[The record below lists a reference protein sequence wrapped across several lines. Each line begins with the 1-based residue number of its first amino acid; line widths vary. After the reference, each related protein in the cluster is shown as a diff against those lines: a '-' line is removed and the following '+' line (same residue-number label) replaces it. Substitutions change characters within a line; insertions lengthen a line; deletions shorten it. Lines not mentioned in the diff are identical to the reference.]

1 MNADLRI
8 YVSNPAATVVTHGG
22 RVAIGHGL
30 DQDGETQL
38 RAALTRPE
46 PAASLDDIVAGQEE
60 ATVVLA
66 DAAAPGGPA
75 LDAWRSATS
84 YFEAYVVDVTP
95 TRPPA
100 IADHYC
106 DALALIPAAQRQI
119 DPHAVGDHL
128 LFRAVSGTHTYVTA
142 IGRLGHGEHLRWQ
155 NGRTARRIFDPLV
168 ARPQADR
175 EPIDLVDA
183 GLSKAI
189 GRLPVTQG
197 CVNQLSGGIDSS
209 LLQTYLPAGTPTVSG
224 TIDSPEF
231 AVDRA
236 YAESASRLLGTNH
249 KFVPV
254 EERDYLSL
262 IVDVIRRC
270 GVPPRMPQT
279 AVYYPCFQLPAASF
293 MNGQGAGAVFGLT
306 SSLHHVDCFNQRRWL
321 RLAETLRLALLLPMQ
336 QAKGLRR
343 RIDRL
348 RRIETAVGDWEG
360 LGSRYSI
367 VTNWELAGRILG
379 AETVRE
385 RIESRAIY
393 VTERFRSEE
402 RGGSPLFEHL
412 EFGHVL
418 SLLTDE
424 PLSNWRQLMHTYGKC
439 MLAPF
444 VCRSVVEAALAVP
457 RSRRYVAN
465 GRMKYLL
472 KDLLKRRLPAFEVDV
487 RKATGDL
494 PLARYFLGG
503 PLKNAFERYAMP
515 DFVDRDVA
523 AATCAAADWLTW
535 NLLSFAIWRDEV
547 LSDTA
552 LALPSS
558 TRVFSPPSSGRC

>member
-1 MNADLRI
+1 M
-8 YVSNPAATVVTHGG
+8 
-22 RVAIGHGL
+22 
-30 DQDGETQL
+30 
-38 RAALTRPE
+38 
-46 PAASLDDIVAGQEE
+46 
-60 ATVVLA
+60 
-66 DAAAPGGPA
+66 
-75 LDAWRSATS
+75 
-84 YFEAYVVDVTP
+84 
-95 TRPPA
+95 
-100 IADHYC
+100 IADHYR
-106 DALALIPAAQRQI
+106 DALALIPAARRLI

-128 LFRAVSGTHTYVTA
+128 LFRAASGTHTYVTA

-155 NGRTARRIFDPLV
+155 NGRAVRRIFDPLV

-175 EPIDLVDA
+175 EPLDLVDV

-189 GRLPVTQG
+189 GRLPVTRG

-209 LLQTYLPAGTPTVSG
+209 LLQTYLPTGTSTASG

-236 YAESASRLLGTNH
+236 YAERASRLLRTNH
-249 KFVPV
+249 KFVAV

-270 GVPPRMPQT
+270 GVPIRMPQT

-306 SSLHHVDCFNQRRWL
+306 PSLHYVDCFDQRRWL
-321 RLAETLRLALLLPMQ
+321 RLAEALRLALLLPTQ

-343 RIDRL
+343 RIGRL
-348 RRIETAVGDWEG
+348 RRIEAAVGDREG
-360 LGSRYSI
+360 LGPRYAI
-367 VTNWELAGRILG
+367 VTNWELAERILG
-379 AETVRE
+379 AQTVRE
-385 RIESRAIY
+385 RIDSRAVY
-393 VTERFRSEE
+393 VAERFHSEE
-402 RGGSPLFEHL
+402 RDENPLFAHL

-424 PLSNWRQLMHTYGKC
+424 PLSNWRQLMHTHGKC

-444 VCRSVVEAALAVP
+444 ACRSVVEAALAVP

-494 PLARYFLGG
+494 PLGRYFLDG
-503 PLKNAFERYAMP
+503 PLKAAFERYAMP

-523 AATCAAADWLTW
+523 AATCAAPDWLTW

-547 LSDTA
+547 LSNAA
-552 LALPSS
+552 LALSFS
-558 TRVFSPPSSGRC
+558 TRVFSPSSSAR